1 MTTASNI
8 LITTQMIKMHLVG
21 TEKSSVHMR
30 CAIVSELLDELSTV
44 PLAFFHASSA
54 VSVSNATLVR
64 DLSCSV

>member
-1 MTTASNI
+1 
-8 LITTQMIKMHLVG
+8 MIKMHLVG